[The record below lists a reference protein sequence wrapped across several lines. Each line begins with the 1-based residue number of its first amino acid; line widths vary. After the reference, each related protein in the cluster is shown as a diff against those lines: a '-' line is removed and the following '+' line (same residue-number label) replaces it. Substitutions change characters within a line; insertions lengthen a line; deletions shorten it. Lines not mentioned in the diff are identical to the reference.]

1 MGYDWTA
8 WMILR
13 ELWCNALDEGGAV
26 KSEEIELIGDADKTT
41 FYIQIDSQLREVL
54 NDWRKYFIHS
64 ETPVWT
70 GASHA
75 LYPAGPHLCIYKQ
88 GVLIYEDKNKTSVF
102 SYDVKNAQINELR
115 QFTGSPSQAITNALY
130 GCDEIAA
137 SYFLE
142 NVSKEHY
149 EGNDNFDY
157 GWYGSFNECWRKVI
171 GNGKLIYQK
180 VIDDMKARGNEVD
193 LLDKIV
199 LPKSVY
205 KALTKQFDGIG
216 ALRIA
221 SKIGEFYED
230 FDDQIDNK
238 IKQGLVILEECGY
251 KMHPQLSYRF
261 GWFEDKSVNARIHL
275 DERVIYV
282 SKALLQRPLFDI
294 VAILIEENEHFN
306 TGMSDNTREFQQH
319 FINLYTRTLLAK
331 HSIEI

>member
-1 MGYDWTA
+1 
-8 WMILR
+8 
-13 ELWCNALDEGGAV
+13 
-26 KSEEIELIGDADKTT
+26 
-41 FYIQIDSQLREVL
+41 
-54 NDWRKYFIHS
+54 
-64 ETPVWT
+64 
-70 GASHA
+70 
-75 LYPAGPHLCIYKQ
+75 
-88 GVLIYEDKNKTSVF
+88 
-102 SYDVKNAQINELR
+102 
-115 QFTGSPSQAITNALY
+115 
-130 GCDEIAA
+130 
-137 SYFLE
+137 
-142 NVSKEHY
+142 
-149 EGNDNFDY
+149 
-157 GWYGSFNECWRKVI
+157 VI